1 MWPFVNTHQQCSTS
15 LQTVHHLQLH
25 TPVNRRLAVQL
36 PCLMTDSSALQA
48 KLAEHIRQKNV
59 AENMQLAWDHSPEVF
74 GRVIMLYVDMEVGAW

>member
-1 MWPFVNTHQQCSTS
+1 
-15 LQTVHHLQLH
+15 
-25 TPVNRRLAVQL
+25 
-36 PCLMTDSSALQA
+36 MTDSSALQA